1 MGIAI
6 RRVLKWS
13 AIVLGVIVGLALL
26 AAGYVY
32 FASQRIV
39 NRTYDIAGVEV
50 SLPTDS
56 LSLAEGQRLAT
67 IRGCFNGCHGEG
79 VNGQV
84 FFDEPGL
91 ARLVAPNLTQ
101 VAALL
106 TDAELE
112 RVIRQGVRRNGRS
125 TLGMPSS
132 MFYQLSDEDLGAI
145 LAFIRSVPVSE
156 GPATEIALGPLARL
170 GVVLGKYDPQ
180 TVLIEQ
186 VAPRPAAVDTSDRL
200 AFGAYLA
207 MTACSE
213 CHGPNLRG
221 SPETLTPD
229 LAIAA
234 SYSLDDFRRL
244 MQTGKAIGDRE
255 LRLMS
260 GVARGRFVHFTEREV
275 RALHAFLSSLTTAD
289 GRDAAGAAS

>member
-1 MGIAI
+1 MGSAI

-32 FASQRIV
+32 FGSQRIV

-79 VNGQV
+79 VDGQV

-101 VAALL
+101 VAAQL

-112 RVIRQGVRRNGRS
+112 RVIRQGVRRDGRS
-125 TLGMPSS
+125 TVGMPSS
-132 MFYQLSDEDLGAI
+132 MFYQLSDADLGAI

-156 GPATEIALGPLARL
+156 GPETEITLGPLARL
-170 GVVLGKYDPQ
+170 GLVLGKYHPQ
-180 TVLIEQ
+180 ADLIEHI
-186 VAPRPAAVDTSDRL
+186 APRPAAVDTSDRL

-213 CHGPNLRG
+213 CHGTNLRG

-234 SYSLDDFRRL
+234 SYSLDDFTRL
-244 MQTGKAIGDRE
+244 MQTGTAIGDRE

-260 GVARGRFVHFTEREV
+260 DVARGRFVHFTEREV
-275 RALHAFLSSLTTAD
+275 QALHAYLSSLTVAD
-289 GRDAAGAAS
+289 GGDAARAAS